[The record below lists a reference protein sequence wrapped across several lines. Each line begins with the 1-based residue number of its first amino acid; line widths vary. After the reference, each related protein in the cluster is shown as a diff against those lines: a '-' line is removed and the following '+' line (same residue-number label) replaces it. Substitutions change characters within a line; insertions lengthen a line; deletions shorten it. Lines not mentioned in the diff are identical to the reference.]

1 MMVHLYPQR
10 TFLAVRM
17 AALSLSVVALLSLCP
32 IRTLAFAPPAPTWVR
47 THRHATATA
56 ASSTRLFQLSSAEQ
70 KHAREV
76 FSLIDLDNSNTIEP
90 NELLELL
97 CMLDMDATADDAQA
111 LFKYLDTTGSGEVT
125 LDDFLPWYSEAAATS
140 KQIAS
145 SFQNVLIGRRTVDE
159 FDKTPVS
166 DDVLRN
172 AVQCAIAAPNRSG
185 TEPWR
190 FIQIGPETVHKLV
203 QLRDQLGSSAAISNM
218 ESDIPASTVTDCLN
232 LDYDNAVD
240 WTTIPGWC
248 VVTTKLTPENAQV
261 EQEDFKSTC
270 CAVQNFLLSMWS
282 EGIGT
287 KWTSGPVQRTKEFA
301 ELCRVDTEKER
312 VAGCIWYGF
321 PKGGLV
327 NADPKRRKRGV
338 DDVLSSIP

>member
-1 MMVHLYPQR
+1 
-10 TFLAVRM
+10 
-17 AALSLSVVALLSLCP
+17 
-32 IRTLAFAPPAPTWVR
+32 
-47 THRHATATA
+47 
-56 ASSTRLFQLSSAEQ
+56 LFQSLFTAEQ

-97 CMLDMDATADDAQA
+97 CMLDMEATADDAQA

-140 KQIAS
+140 KEIAS
-145 SFQNVLIGRRTVDE
+145 SFQTVLMGRRTVDQ

-190 FIQIGPETVHKLV
+190 FIRIGPETVQKLV
-203 QLRDQLGSSAAISNM
+203 QLRDQLGSSAQISNM
-218 ESDIPASTVTDCLN
+218 ESDVPADADMDIASTADAA
-232 LDYDNAVD
+232 DNDVD
-240 WTTIPGWC
+240 WTSIPGWV
-248 VVTTKLTPENAQV
+248 VVTTAITPEDAQV

-287 KWTSGPVQRTKEFA
+287 KWTSGPVQRTAEFA
-301 ELCRVDTEKER
+301 ELCLVDTTKER
-312 VAGCIWYGF
+312 VTGCIWYGF

-327 NADPKRRKRGV
+327 NADPKRRKKSV
-338 DDVLSSIP
+338 DDVLSSIA

>member
-1 MMVHLYPQR
+1 MVHM
-10 TFLAVRM
+10 T
-17 AALSLSVVALLSLCP
+17 ALSLSVALLSFP
-32 IRTLAFAPPAPTWVR
+32 IATLAFAPPAP
-47 THRHATATA
+47 RHAA
-56 ASSTRLFQLSSAEQ
+56 ASAAPRLASLFTSTSTSTRLFQSVLSAEE
-70 KHAREV
+70 KHAMEV
-76 FSLIDLDNSNTIEP
+76 FALIDVDDSNSLEV
-90 NELLELL
+90 NELLDLL
-97 CMLDMDATADDAQA
+97 CMLDMEADEDDAKA
-111 LFKYLDTTGSGEVT
+111 LFKYLDTTNSGEIT

-145 SFQNVLIGRRTVDE
+145 SFQNVLIGRRTVDQ

-172 AVQCAIAAPNRSG
+172 AVQCAVAAPNRSG
-185 TEPWR
+185 SEPWR
-190 FIQIGPETVHKLV
+190 FIQIGPETVKKFV
-203 QLRDQLGSSAAISNM
+203 QLRDELGSTTTMSNM
-218 ESDIPASTVTDCLN
+218 ETDIPESATEVPVCGDS
-232 LDYDNAVD
+232 AVD

-248 VVTTKLTPENAQV
+248 VVTTKLTPEDAQV

-301 ELCRVDTEKER
+301 ELCHVDTEKER

-327 NADPKRRKRGV
+327 NADPKRRKKSV

>member
-1 MMVHLYPQR
+1 MVHPFSAML
-10 TFLAVRM
+10 M
-17 AALSLSVVALLSLCP
+17 AALSLSTVALLSFP
-32 IRTLAFAPPAPTWVR
+32 TSTFAFAPTAPTWM
-47 THRHATATA
+47 RHHSHGATATTA
-56 ASSTRLFQLSSAEQ
+56 PRSTQLFMNMLTAEQ
-70 KHAREV
+70 RHAREV

-97 CMLDMDATADDAQA
+97 CMLDMDATQDDAQA
-111 LFKYLDTTGSGEVT
+111 LFKYLDTTMSGEIT

-140 KQIAS
+140 KEVAS
-145 SFQNVLIGRRTVDE
+145 SFQNVLIGRRTVDQ

-185 TEPWR
+185 SEPWR
-190 FIQIGPETVHKLV
+190 FIQIGPETVGKLV
-203 QLRDQLGSSAAISNM
+203 QLRDQLGSSAQISNM
-218 ESDIPASTVTDCLN
+218 ESDSPLTADAA
-232 LDYDNAVD
+232 DNAVD
-240 WTTIPGWC
+240 WTLIPGWV
-248 VVTTKLTPENAQV
+248 VVTTKITPEDAQV

-287 KWTSGPVQRTKEFA
+287 KWTSGPVQRTAEFA
-301 ELCRVDTEKER
+301 ELCRVDTDKER

-327 NADPKRRKRGV
+327 NADPKRRKKSV